1 MPFLGI
7 GLHVIV
13 AIFFAIH
20 AVRSGRELYWLF
32 ILFMFPLLGSVVYF
46 AVVFLP
52 DARLQ
57 RGVRR
62 AGAAIDQI
70 VQPGRAVRE
79 ARAAFDISP
88 SADHRLRLAEALLA
102 AGGADAVAE
111 AVEHYE
117 ACLQGPFGSDPEI
130 CLGAAR
136 AHLAHRQPASA
147 IGILVSLRAARPAFR
162 PEQLALT
169 LAEAYQ
175 DAGRGEEAGVEY
187 ELAAQRFASVDARAG
202 LALWALA
209 HGRAQVAE
217 RELAELALVRR
228 HMNKHTRRQ
237 YQALFNRLDSASAK
251 GAPAQ
256 SSAA

>member
-1 MPFLGI
+1 MPILGI

-20 AVRSGRELYWLF
+20 AVRSGRELYWLM
-32 ILFMFPLLGSVVYF
+32 ILFVFPLLGSVVYF

-62 AGAAIDQI
+62 ASAAIDQV

-79 ARAAFDISP
+79 ARAAFELSP
-88 SADHRLRLAEALLA
+88 TAERRLRLAEALLE
-102 AGGADAVAE
+102 AGGVAAVSE

-117 ACLQGPFGSDPEI
+117 ACLQGPFGDDPEI
-130 CLGAAR
+130 QLGAAR
-136 AHLAHRQPASA
+136 ARLAQGEPRQA

-162 PEQLALT
+162 PEQLALA
-169 LAEAYQ
+169 LAGAYR
-175 DAGRGEEAGVEY
+175 DAGRVAEAGI
-187 ELAAQRFASVDARAG
+187 ELETAVQRFASVEARG
-202 LALWALA
+202 HLALWAIEQGDKA
-209 HGRAQVAE
+209 VAQ
-217 RELAELALVRR
+217 RELAELALARR
-228 HMNKHTRRQ
+228 HMNRHTRRQ
-237 YQALFNRLDSASAK
+237 YQALFKRIDQASASV
-251 GAPAQ
+251 PARQ